1 MSLSPLIPFAGL
13 ALGSAAV
20 GSVREL
26 AAGASDFLS
35 ALRGDAEVVES
46 STDTDPQPSSAELLE
61 RFRKRLTD
69 KLAAFGIDIS
79 QPLVL
84 KPDGRGGIYADE
96 NHPECSRIEQLMSL
110 DPQLTAD
117 FQEIASRIGYD
128 GDWPQFGLRISGQA
142 IDVVEAP

>member
-84 KPDGRGGIYADE
+84 KRDGRGGIYADA
-96 NHPECSRIEQLMSL
+96 NHHE
-110 DPQLTAD
+110 
-117 FQEIASRIGYD
+117 
-128 GDWPQFGLRISGQA
+128 
-142 IDVVEAP
+142 